1 MGTRHA
7 EIAPSPR
14 GSRRVSMSGRP
25 RAHHLCPFPSRKR
38 KPPNK
43 SPRTPPQPTMTT
55 AADDYHHSD
64 GFVMPDVLAK
74 GREACY
80 KVHPS
85 APCLRSSAAPPK
97 LSAPLRLSATDGATR
112 SALRPFSAGT
122 GCLLRVHREARGQKA
137 HRDRHHGSPLPRRLQ
152 KVPRR
157 LRQQLPPHL
166 GKRPSGPPRR
176 RHRLDLHDFACFMH
190 SLRFVAIGES
200 AGQALRPAVLR
211 QEAGAEV
218 ARRRWGPPG
227 PHVAAPAL
235 HLQAIGSLPVVQIL
249 VFSSIGSVLR
259 WCLDA
264 IVLVSGF
271 VSFSWMHM

>member
-38 KPPNK
+38 KPQTN
-43 SPRTPPQPTMTT
+43 PPHAS
-55 AADDYHHSD
+55 AADDDHRR
-64 GFVMPDVLAK
+64 
-74 GREACY
+74 GRRRRRLPPLRRIRHARRPRQGPGGLLQGTSLSP
-80 KVHPS
+80 VPALLR
-85 APCLRSSAAPPK
+85 APLTPK

-122 GCLLRVHREARGQKA
+122 RCLLRVHREARGQKA

-166 GKRPSGPPRR
+166 GKRPLV
-176 RHRLDLHDFACFMH
+176 HLA
-190 SLRFVAIGES
+190 
-200 AGQALRPAVLR
+200 AVI
-211 QEAGAEV
+211 A
-218 ARRRWGPPG
+218 
-227 PHVAAPAL
+227 
-235 HLQAIGSLPVVQIL
+235 
-249 VFSSIGSVLR
+249 
-259 WCLDA
+259 
-264 IVLVSGF
+264 
-271 VSFSWMHM
+271 